1 MLFCSCEIRPDEH
14 VEKLSD
20 IHALEQEYE
29 IWAIGKF
36 WGDYFVTL
44 IMVFYNWSINCYEL
58 LELVPDICNFFLS
71 FTLKKMFERTHT
83 MKKNLLSPEKNIL
96 NN

>member
-1 MLFCSCEIRPDEH
+1 MVFFLLSYDPLLGFFQTNKYCVSFQERLLGRKMLFCSCEIRPAEH

-36 WGDYFVTL
+36 
-44 IMVFYNWSINCYEL
+44 
-58 LELVPDICNFFLS
+58 
-71 FTLKKMFERTHT
+71 
-83 MKKNLLSPEKNIL
+83 
-96 NN
+96 